1 MRSWELPG
9 WLRSRNTYTLQGSEA
24 CGSFQ
29 GVVIIVLVGLQRNG
43 RSIVT
48 LSNYEVQ
55 TCLQVLKHQHVWI
68 ESAEYEWEAG
78 RVVSV

>member
-1 MRSWELPG
+1 MRSSELPG
-9 WLRSRNTYTLQGSEA
+9 WLRSWNTYTLQGSEA

-29 GVVIIVLVGLQRNG
+29 GVVIIVLVGLQKNG
-43 RSIVT
+43 RSIVA
-48 LSNYEVQ
+48 LSKYELQ

-68 ESAEYEWEAG
+68 ERVEYEGEAG